1 VRTYGLPVINGIL
14 FGGVVVLWAAF
25 LVPWALRRYDEAMSE
40 RPIDTFSD
48 AVRVLRRSGKGD
60 EKLVASRRAL
70 KAGEPSGAYARVR
83 PPSRAAARA
92 AAARRRRVLLTLLAV
107 LAVVGGLATF
117 SVVPVWAVAI
127 PVALVVTW
135 LVLCRVQVRGED
147 AAAWAHRRAAD
158 SAERR
163 DPADDEVT
171 VRIAT
176 GTVASAPV
184 VGPNQV
190 DTAAAPVSEADL
202 AEHTSDVVAVET
214 NDGSS
219 LWDPLPVT
227 LPTYVSKPRAS
238 RSIRT
243 IDLDA
248 PNTWTSGHVEGEQ
261 TELPAAKVATEHRR
275 AVGG

>member
-1 VRTYGLPVINGIL
+1 VINGIL

-40 RPIDTFSD
+40 RPIETFSD

-60 EKLVASRRAL
+60 EKPVSPRRTL
-70 KAGEPSGAYARVR
+70 KAGEPSGAYAAPVLR
-83 PPSRAAARA
+83 PSRAAAKA
-92 AAARRRRVLLTLLAV
+92 AAARRRRVLLALLLV
-107 LAVVGGLATF
+107 VAVVGGLAAF
-117 SVVPVWAVAI
+117 SMVPVWAVAI
-127 PVALVVTW
+127 PAGLVLAW

-158 SAERR
+158 SEAQR

-171 VRIAT
+171 ARITTT
-176 GTVASAPV
+176 GAVARPPAQDAKPV
-184 VGPNQV
+184 EK
-190 DTAAAPVSEADL
+190 AAVPVSEADL
-202 AEHTSDVVAVET
+202 VESASDVVPVDT
-214 NDGSS
+214 SDGSS

-227 LPTYVSKPRAS
+227 LPTYVSKPRAN

-261 TELPAAKVATEHRR
+261 TEMPAEKATTEHRR
-275 AVGG
+275 AVGD